1 MASKIKVRE
10 ITISDESGTF
20 HAFFK
25 KLSGETKEYDF
36 EALDMLRKLLSNEK
50 AKLLHII
57 KTKKPNSIY
66 SLAKLSGRDFKS
78 VSEDIKLLERFGF
91 IELVAEKT
99 KNRIRHKPEI
109 VVDTITINVRL

>member
-78 VSEDIKLLERFGF
+78 VSEDANILKKFSFIDF
-91 IELVAEKT
+91 IEEKT
-99 KNRIRHKPEI
+99 GKRERLRP
-109 VVDTITINVRL
+109 VLSADTIR